1 MHEKGKWSCSLILN
15 TSPRAPLCLGRAD
28 AHAAR
33 VRLGSVLWDWGGTY
47 VGTRAVAHR
56 LLTLSTSLLHMG
68 HHPVCNQLWI
78 QPLVHP
84 HHCEEIW
91 MSVVRRK
98 LKQDETS
105 VFRSQIQ
112 KKGSCFSWI
121 NTIFTSLDRL
131 SPACMKFIWKW
142 KLLIFPKSNIREL
155 KGDMKCRKPNQN
167 INVKSDNYSK
177 MFSYTDTYVL
187 LLLFLSP
194 RTNLRQVMHDWVD
207 DILND
212 M

>member
-1 MHEKGKWSCSLILN
+1 MVMQPNIEHLTPGTTLPWQSCCCCS
-15 TSPRAPLCLGRAD
+15 REAGERF
-28 AHAAR
+28 
-33 VRLGSVLWDWGGTY
+33 
-47 VGTRAVAHR
+47 VGLRRDLHWHMAVAHR

-98 LKQDETS
+98 LKQDETFA
-105 VFRSQIQ
+105 FRSQIQ

-121 NTIFTSLDRL
+121 NTIFTFLDRL

-142 KLLIFPKSNIREL
+142 KLLIFPKSNIIEL
-155 KGDMKCRKPNQN
+155 KGDTKCRKPNQN
-167 INVKSDNYSK
+167 INVKSDNFSK
-177 MFSYTDTYVL
+177 MFFYTDTYE

-194 RTNLRQVMHDWVD
+194 RIKLRQVMHDWVD